1 MLYWEHGCSLQ
12 LSLIIKLASTTKNF
26 FLPGRATWLHFDS
39 ELKFFPLYFCVAFL
53 AVLALC
59 CYAHFSLVAASRAYS
74 NCGAWAS
81 HGSGFSCCRAWVPG
95 RMGSGAGAPR
105 LRLRLSSGGTR
116 AWLLCHMWDLPGS
129 GKKPVS
135 PALAGRFFTP
145 ELLGGPELKF

>member
-81 HGSGFSCCRAWVPG
+81 HGSGFSCCRAWALEYG
-95 RMGSGAGAPR
+95 FQSLWLMGLAALRHMGSSRTRDQTQVPCIGR
-105 LRLRLSSGGTR
+105 LTPIHCTTGE
-116 AWLLCHMWDLPGS
+116 
-129 GKKPVS
+129 VS
-135 PALAGRFFTP
+135 RVS
-145 ELLGGPELKF
+145 

>member
-1 MLYWEHGCSLQ
+1 MPYWEHGCSLQ

-39 ELKFFPLYFCVAFL
+39 ELKFFPLYFCVSFL

-105 LRLRLSSGGTR
+105 RQSSDSVVVAHGLGCSATCGIFPDQGKNPCLLHWRADSLPLSCWEAQS
-116 AWLLCHMWDLPGS
+116 
-129 GKKPVS
+129 
-135 PALAGRFFTP
+135 
-145 ELLGGPELKF
+145 